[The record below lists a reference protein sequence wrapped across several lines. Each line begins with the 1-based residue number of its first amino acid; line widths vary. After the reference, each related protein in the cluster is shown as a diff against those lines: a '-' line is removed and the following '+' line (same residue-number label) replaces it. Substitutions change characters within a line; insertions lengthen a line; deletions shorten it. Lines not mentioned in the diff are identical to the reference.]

1 MGRQSARAAEWLSD
15 RVLESLS
22 GGAAEH
28 LSGRALEAE
37 QQSAEIVHRQSDQ
50 KLGKPR
56 TVGRSVR
63 RMEWKQPNADAAEC
77 FRAEE
82 SRAEE
87 VRSENVDPRGTEPK
101 GIEQRGV
108 GT

>member
-1 MGRQSARAAEWLSD
+1 MRS
-15 RVLESLS
+15 
-22 GGAAEH
+22 
-28 LSGRALEAE
+28 
-37 QQSAEIVHRQSDQ
+37 EIADDH
-50 KLGKPR
+50 
-56 TVGRSVR
+56 VGRRVR
-63 RMEWKQPNADAAEC
+63 PMEWEQPNADAAEG